1 MKNVTIKNVLL
12 SLTTVL
18 AVACGTSNKTTAS
31 YEKSADFSTHKTF
44 RIDMKAAPGSITSK
58 NAALVVNSAKN
69 EMVKKGYTE
78 NTSNPDLV
86 VSMTTLVKKTQEA
99 AINTNQFGGFSS
111 LRDQIYWGQYKTT
124 PKATKNTDFSLV
136 IAIADAA
143 TSKNVWQGSGNV
155 EFAGATV
162 NTGKTIDSTVTHI
175 LAGFSA
181 AVAKH

>member
-12 SLTTVL
+12 SLTSTL
-18 AVACGTSNKTTAS
+18 AVACGTSSKTTAS
-31 YEKSADFSTHKTF
+31 YEKSANFSAHKTF

-58 NAALVVNSAKN
+58 NAALVVNSARD
-69 EMVKKGYTE
+69 EMAKKGYKE
-78 NTSNPDLV
+78 NTANPDLV
-86 VSMTTLVKKTQEA
+86 VNIATLVKKTDEA

-124 PKATKNTDFSLV
+124 PKATRKTDFSMV

-143 TSKNVWQGSGNV
+143 TTKNVWQGSGNV
-155 EFAGATV
+155 EFTR
-162 NTGKTIDSTVTHI
+162 NTANPGKTIDSTITKI

-181 AVAKH
+181 ADEKH